1 MSSKWT
7 QQISTD
13 EHGKNSE
20 KMKDEF
26 LKENKKR
33 KKKEYWTH
41 ISQAKV
47 SYSKSMMLWIIR
59 FVVVI
64 YVRQFVVV
72 VVGGW
77 SNTFIVFD
85 SLAHTITPTT
95 AVTSHMMICRIL
107 FAAAMLQIIIE
118 LQQVNGYS
126 ITAKWIPRQIC
137 SSISRVHRACMNFTQ
152 RGLVY

>member
-13 EHGKNSE
+13 EHGKNNV

-47 SYSKSMMLWIIR
+47 SYSRNMMLWIIR

-64 YVRQFVVV
+64 NVRQLVA

-77 SNTFIVFD
+77 SNTFIIFD

-95 AVTSHMMICRIL
+95 AVTSHMICRIL
-107 FAAAMLQIIIE
+107 CAAAMLQIIIE
-118 LQQVNGYS
+118 HRQMDSKTNLSACWSSLSRQQGGS
-126 ITAKWIPRQIC
+126 
-137 SSISRVHRACMNFTQ
+137 ACMNLPQ
-152 RGLVY
+152 RRLVY